1 MARQYHGR
9 RIFQP
14 GSATERAEREEQRFR
29 RRHDRL
35 HRMQLRHPD
44 ERDQRRGPAADVQ
57 DDDLADRDA
66 FDDLGYELDELDDE
80 L

>member
-9 RIFQP
+9 RIFHI

-35 HRMQLRHPD
+35 HRLRLLHSDEPD
-44 ERDQRRGPAADVQ
+44 
-57 DDDLADRDA
+57 ADRDPSA
-66 FDDLGYELDELDDE
+66 DVFEDIDDE
-80 L
+80 DDYDW